1 MSPLFNVL
9 TIMQTGISRL
19 LLNSIKSEDENYTE
33 EEHAAN
39 TAWTTSQR
47 AWGGR
52 QSLEEGAGA
61 HGTLGGIS
69 SIESSEVGEV
79 RVLTACVW
87 GEATPALATS
97 HFPNPEGKP
106 MGTATR
112 SDRGAFRKTTA
123 EPGVGLTIT
132 MTTQQRGKQGRSRA
146 RGTEG
151 TGPPWVLIRTDTKG
165 TASYRNGTVILPR
178 VGVCET
184 TLFIPPQKPSGLS
197 WASDNGKNLRAE
209 EMRCTAYSTRSV
221 MRRPGQPVEI
231 LLPPRDT
238 WQRLKTYFVV
248 TVGRGCY

>member
-1 MSPLFNVL
+1 MCGERRLPLWPPPTSPTLKGNPWG
-9 TIMQTGISRL
+9 Q
-19 LLNSIKSEDENYTE
+19 
-33 EEHAAN
+33 
-39 TAWTTSQR
+39 QR
-47 AWGGR
+47 
-52 QSLEEGAGA
+52 GA
-61 HGTLGGIS
+61 T
-69 SIESSEVGEV
+69 
-79 RVLTACVW
+79 
-87 GEATPALATS
+87 
-97 HFPNPEGKP
+97 
-106 MGTATR
+106 
-112 SDRGAFRKTTA
+112 DRAFRKTTD

-178 VGVCET
+178 VGVCEN

-197 WASDNGKNLRAE
+197 WASDNGKNHRAE
-209 EMRCTAYSTRSV
+209 EMRRTAYSTRSV

-248 TVGRGCY
+248 TVGGGCY